1 MYSLI
6 IPVYKN
12 EGSIPELIIEIDRLN
27 QNLDYQLEAVFVV
40 DGSPDNSYGE
50 LSSRLAQAAF
60 RSTVICLSRNFGSFA
75 AIRTGLAAATG
86 PLFAVMAA
94 DLQEPPELVRDMF
107 LTLRD
112 EEVDVALGVRASRED
127 PGLSTLF
134 SSLFW
139 AVYCRFIQH
148 EMPRGGVDMF
158 GCNQKVR
165 DCLLA
170 LEESNSTLVGLLLWV
185 GFKRREIP
193 YHRRARKVGKSGWT
207 FRRKFR
213 YMTDSMFAFSSLPI
227 ITLNVFGFLGVVA
240 SVLIGG
246 VILLFWALGLI
257 DVSGYTP
264 IMLSIMFFGA
274 LNIFGLGLLGSY
286 IWRAFEN
293 TKRRPNYIEMSRE
306 HFLGGPP
313 Q

>member
-1 MYSLI
+1 MYSLV

-12 EGSIPELIIEIDRLN
+12 EGSIPELISAIEALN
-27 QNLDYQLEAVFVV
+27 RDLGCQLEVVFVV
-40 DGSPDNSYGE
+40 DGSPDDSYGK
-50 LSSRLAQAAF
+50 LSTGLTNAAF
-60 RSTVICLSRNFGSFA
+60 RSTLICLSRNFGSFA

-94 DLQEPPELVRDMF
+94 DLQEPPELVREMF
-107 LTLRD
+107 LALRD
-112 EEVDVALGVRASRED
+112 EEVDVTLGVRASRED
-127 PGLSTLF
+127 PGLSKLF
-134 SSLFW
+134 SSMFW
-139 AVYCRFIQH
+139 SVYCRFIQR
-148 EMPRGGVDMF
+148 EMPQGGVDMF

-170 LEESNSTLVGLLLWV
+170 LDESNSTLVGLLLWI
-185 GFKRREIP
+185 GFKRRQIP
-193 YHRRARKVGKSGWT
+193 YHRRARTAGKSGWT

-213 YMTDSMFAFSSLPI
+213 YMTDSMFAFSHLPI
-227 ITLNVFGFLGVVA
+227 IALNVFGLLGVVA
-240 SVLIGG
+240 SMLIGSA
-246 VILLFWALGLI
+246 VLLSWSFDLI

-306 HFLGGPP
+306 HFPGGP
-313 Q
+313 QQ

>member
-12 EGSIPELIIEIDRLN
+12 EGSIPELIIAIDDLN
-27 QNLDYQLEAVFVV
+27 RDLDHQLEVVFVV
-40 DGSPDNSYGE
+40 DGSPDNSYRE
-50 LSSRLAQAAF
+50 LADRLTRATF

-107 LTLRD
+107 LALRD
-112 EEVDVALGVRASRED
+112 EGIDVTLGVRASRED
-127 PGLSTLF
+127 PGLSKLF

-139 AVYCRFIQH
+139 TVYCRFIQR
-148 EMPRGGVDMF
+148 EMPQGGVDMF

-170 LEESNSTLVGLLLWV
+170 LEESNSTLVGLLLWI

-193 YHRRARKVGKSGWT
+193 YHRRARAVGKSGWT

-213 YMTDSMFAFSSLPI
+213 YMTDSMFAFSNLPI
-227 ITLNVFGFLGVVA
+227 ITLNVVGFLGVVA
-240 SVLIGG
+240 SVLIGSI
-246 VILLFWALGLI
+246 VLLCWAFGLI

-286 IWRAFEN
+286 IWRTFEN
-293 TKRRPNYIEMSRE
+293 TKRRPNFIEMSRE

>member
-12 EGSIPELIIEIDRLN
+12 EGSIPELIIAIDDLN
-27 QNLDYQLEAVFVV
+27 RDLGHQLEAVFVV
-40 DGSPDNSYGE
+40 DGSPDNSYRE
-50 LSSRLAQAAF
+50 LADRLAKATF

-107 LTLRD
+107 IALRD
-112 EEVDVALGVRASRED
+112 EGIDVALGVRASRGD
-127 PGLSTLF
+127 PGLSKLF

-139 AVYCRFIQH
+139 TVYCRFIQR
-148 EMPRGGVDMF
+148 EMPQGGVDMF

-170 LEESNSTLVGLLLWV
+170 LEESNSTLVGLLLWI

-193 YHRRARKVGKSGWT
+193 YHRRARAVGKSGWT

-213 YMTDSMFAFSSLPI
+213 YMTDSMFAFSNLPI
-227 ITLNVFGFLGVVA
+227 ITLNVVGFLGVVA
-240 SVLIGG
+240 SILIGS
-246 VILLFWALGLI
+246 VVLLFWAFGLI

-286 IWRAFEN
+286 IWRTFEN
-293 TKRRPNYIEMSRE
+293 TKRRPNFIEMSRE